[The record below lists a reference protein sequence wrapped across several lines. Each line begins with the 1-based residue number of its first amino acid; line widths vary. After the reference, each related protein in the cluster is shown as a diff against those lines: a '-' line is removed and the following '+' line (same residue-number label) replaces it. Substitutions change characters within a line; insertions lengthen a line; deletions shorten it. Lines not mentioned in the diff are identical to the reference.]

1 METFYLTGKEMA
13 SLLLSLQGKTSKSP
27 LATLQ
32 EAWIKSHKSDIEHGK
47 SFAAFISTSLPPI
60 FEKMIRSNW
69 RDVGFSLTDIVS
81 LGNQIEYTNFSVTS
95 IQNWVK
101 RDIKERLGG
110 PRLGKKYSI
119 DQAALLFFVDDLKTT
134 LDFEAIRQLLDL
146 IFHNPNDDADDLLS
160 PAALYASYS
169 SLFEELDQNND
180 QLLDVQGHDAGK
192 INQDHML
199 EGLMKRKSEQYAQS
213 LTHLNKEQQ
222 DAVSHILVI
231 AMVSVQAAYL
241 HSIAKRFLNA
251 TLFLHDLK

>member
-1 METFYLTGKEMA
+1 
-13 SLLLSLQGKTSKSP
+13 
-27 LATLQ
+27 
-32 EAWIKSHKSDIEHGK
+32 
-47 SFAAFISTSLPPI
+47 
-60 FEKMIRSNW
+60 
-69 RDVGFSLTDIVS
+69 
-81 LGNQIEYTNFSVTS
+81 
-95 IQNWVK
+95 
-101 RDIKERLGG
+101 
-110 PRLGKKYSI
+110 
-119 DQAALLFFVDDLKTT
+119 
-134 LDFEAIRQLLDL
+134 LDL

-160 PAALYASYS
+160 PAALYAAYS

-199 EGLMKRKSEQYAQS
+199 EGLMKRKSEHYAQS

-222 DAVSHILVI
+222 DAVSHVLVI